1 MSPFSAQAL
10 ARALSTALRRL
21 AAGRFWTT
29 AGVLPLVL
37 GATDG
42 AVTGLV
48 TSAAAMP
55 AAVLTE
61 WALNQITAR
70 QAPTALPETLIGFA
84 WLLGGL
90 APLMVGAAFGWAP
103 DVAAFAGG
111 LAFAAL
117 PGWAPTPQ
125 RRPLF

>member
-55 AAVLTE
+55 AAVLAE
-61 WALNQITAR
+61 RAFNQITASG
-70 QAPTALPETLIGFA
+70 ALPALRGTLIGFA
-84 WLLGGL
+84 WVLGGL
-90 APLMVGAAFGWAP
+90 APLTVAAAFGWAP
-103 DVAAFAGG
+103 DVAAFASG
-111 LAFAAL
+111 LAFVAL
-117 PGWAPTPQ
+117 LGWALTPQ